1 MGKDFNSIRRG
12 EIIILAKVF
21 LNIMK
26 TSFQVKL
33 KHKMTEINPGPD
45 KRRRWKK
52 KNSNK
57 NRL

>member
-33 KHKMTEINPGPD
+33 KYKMTEINPGPD

-52 KNSNK
+52 KEF
-57 NRL
+57 

>member
-1 MGKDFNSIRRG
+1 MGKDFNSIRQG

-33 KHKMTEINPGPD
+33 KYKMTEINPGPD
-45 KRRRWKK
+45 KKRR
-52 KNSNK
+52 
-57 NRL
+57 